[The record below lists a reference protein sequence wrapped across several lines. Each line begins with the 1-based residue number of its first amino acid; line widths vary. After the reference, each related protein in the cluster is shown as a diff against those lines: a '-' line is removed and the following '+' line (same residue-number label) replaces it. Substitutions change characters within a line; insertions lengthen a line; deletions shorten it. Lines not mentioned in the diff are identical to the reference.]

1 MQQVFENSSEFGD
14 AALPKGMSVLVPFDD
29 QVALTHWLDTNEV
42 FIFQFGVIV
51 VWGLSEAEL
60 DEVVDA
66 LFRFVSK
73 PIAERKDME
82 RDFVFFSRADIA
94 DDDDVHISQS
104 QTFFKC
110 RRPFFCFY
118 LISNKCCCTGTV
130 TGFQ

>member
-94 DDDDVHISQS
+94 DDDDVHILFNPKH
-104 QTFFKC
+104 FF
-110 RRPFFCFY
+110 F
-118 LISNKCCCTGTV
+118 L
-130 TGFQ
+130 

>member
-73 PIAERKDME
+73 PITERKDME

-94 DDDDVHISQS
+94 DDDDVHIS
-104 QTFFKC
+104 
-110 RRPFFCFY
+110 
-118 LISNKCCCTGTV
+118 
-130 TGFQ
+130 